1 MKRVKKIIMIFFV
14 VIIAIIATA
23 FLFIQTPWAKDILKN
38 QIVGI
43 ANKEING
50 TLGIEKINGNFF
62 SKIEISKIS
71 LSDENNDTIAKI
83 EKLGLKYSII
93 DILVGRITVND
104 FYIVAPQINLS
115 QQDSVWN
122 FEKLIVPDT
131 TKVDTTI
138 SEPFNFKLSVLIDK
152 IRLENGNINIVAND
166 TIIPQSIEN
175 INISISAYYDTKN
188 LLAKLNRFSFKTKK
202 PDVELKNL
210 TFAINYDFKKW
221 ELDKFLL
228 STAKN
233 DITIKAIFEDF
244 ENLYLGVNWNNIEFS
259 EFEYFLPPTKIIA
272 KPNFNFT
279 LENNNSF
286 AEIKTEISYNK
297 SHIKIFGNI
306 LNFENFIENNP
317 KKEIK
322 TELTININ
330 NAKPND
336 WIVLDKLNAIANCD
350 IEIYSGDILNNQSPI
365 FITGNINNSSYEK
378 FIIESSDIEISYIP
392 EMILSKININSNVG
406 DIVANAN
413 VSKLEKKQKIDAN
426 ILIENVILNKIL
438 ENQLENSIINSTIK
452 ADGFIENDSIIDINF
467 LIGSNNLTAEHIH
480 FDTLNISGNYKN
492 DLILI
497 NEIVISNNS
506 FTANAKASLKEN
518 NYIDATLNLNLK
530 NIDEFSH
537 YVEQQINWE
546 SINLNFSTNGSLDTL
561 NINAQTKINK
571 IEVDSLVF
579 AEKINFAT
587 KGKIIKN
594 NPFIDGKIDIF
605 NISNNDIQI
614 DTTNIIFAIA
624 DSLWN
629 IALQTTVLENK
640 IQTKI
645 AGNLTNFNSIEVEN
659 LEIYNENNSFELN
672 EKSIINYSDTLIF
685 VDKFNITD
693 KKNNEFSWNSNLFI
707 SNDKIDAYS
716 AIKNLNLEILNN
728 YHLVDEHIAGLLNF
742 DINITKNFDD
752 IKIYANS
759 NIDKINYEN
768 ILIEKVNAI
777 FGYGD
782 NIFDS
787 KISVLSNKNDS
798 LILTA
803 KAPFSI
809 SYNDSLH
816 FSWNKDFEAKLF
828 SKELLLNNFFTN
840 TKKIKQPEAILN
852 MDFDAFGNV
861 DKPQFKGYLNIEKG
875 TLPFPK
881 FGIDYKD
888 IKLRLR
894 AENNIINLDS
904 LYIKQKGWLLT
915 KGVVELSN
923 KEFGKLNSLDFSL
936 KSDNFQLAKHNN
948 YDALISSDITLN
960 HNDIETKYGG
970 VLQVLRSS
978 FNIDALTD
986 FGGAKSLETPLLI
999 QALEENRD
1007 STTIEINKNIEI
1019 PKSEENEFLRNLKGS
1034 LKVEIPRNFWI
1045 KSDDMQMELYGDVDV
1060 IKNST
1065 FFEIFGSLGVH
1076 RGFYTFYGKKMVI
1089 DEGEFTFTGGEN
1101 FNPALHLNAL
1111 YTFRTPEREKKVL
1124 SLNVGGDLAEPEI
1137 TFSLDKVDIP
1147 EADAIAYILFGQ
1159 PFDQLNHDSQSGV
1172 NDAIASRLFSNMIA
1186 SQLSKTLGKT
1196 LNLDLIE
1203 VDPTDNWQNT
1213 TFTVGKY
1220 LTNDL
1225 FVTYQR
1231 SFGESDDN
1239 EISKE
1244 TISLEYEI
1252 TKRLSLRLL
1261 KGSVKE
1267 SGVDLI
1273 IKVEK

>member
-1 MKRVKKIIMIFFV
+1 MIFFV

-23 FLFIQTPWAKDILKN
+23 LLFIQTPWAKDILKN
-38 QIVGI
+38 QIIGI

-50 TLGIEKINGNFF
+50 TLGIEKISGIFF
-62 SKIEISKIS
+62 TKIEISKIS

-83 EKLGLKYSII
+83 EKLGAKYSLI
-93 DILVGRITVND
+93 DILVGRITIND
-104 FYIVAPQINLS
+104 FYILSPQINLS
-115 QQDSVWN
+115 QKDTIWNFQTLIIQDST
-122 FEKLIVPDT
+122 KIDT
-131 TKVDTTI
+131 TSSK
-138 SEPFNFKLSVLIDK
+138 PFELKFSVLIDK

-175 INISISAYYDTKN
+175 ININISAYYDTKN

-244 ENLYLGVNWNNIEFS
+244 ENLYLGVNWNNIEFG
-259 EFEYFLPPTKIIA
+259 EFEYFLPPTEIIA
-272 KPNFNFT
+272 KHNFNFT
-279 LENNNSF
+279 LENKKSL
-286 AEIKTEISYNK
+286 AEINTEISNNE
-297 SHIKIFGNI
+297 SHIKIVGNI
-306 LNFENFIENNP
+306 FNIENFIENNP
-317 KKEIK
+317 EKEIK
-322 TELTININ
+322 TELIININ

-336 WIVLDKLNAIANCD
+336 WIVLEKLNAIANCD
-350 IEIYSGDILNNQSPI
+350 IEIYSEDILNNQSPI

-392 EMILSKININSNVG
+392 EMILAKLDINSNVG
-406 DIVANAN
+406 NIIANADISQIEN
-413 VSKLEKKQKIDAN
+413 KQKIDAN
-426 ILIENVILNKIL
+426 ISIENVILNKIL

-452 ADGFIENDSIIDINF
+452 ADGLIENDSIIDINF
-467 LIGSNNLTAEHIH
+467 WVGSNSLTAEHIH

-546 SINLNFSTNGSLDTL
+546 SINLNLSTNGSLDSL

-579 AEKINFAT
+579 AEKLNFAT

-768 ILIEKVNAI
+768 ILIEKVNAV

-861 DKPQFKGYLNIEKG
+861 DNPKFKGYLNVEKG

-904 LYIKQKGWLLT
+904 LYIKQKGWLLA

>member
-23 FLFIQTPWAKDILKN
+23 LLFIQTPWAKDILKN
-38 QIVGI
+38 QIIGI

-50 TLGIEKINGNFF
+50 TLGIEKISGIFF
-62 SKIEISKIS
+62 TKIEISKIS

-83 EKLGLKYSII
+83 EKLGAKYSLI
-93 DILVGRITVND
+93 DILVGRITIND
-104 FYIVAPQINLS
+104 FYILSPQINLS
-115 QQDSVWN
+115 QKDTIWNFQTLIIQDST
-122 FEKLIVPDT
+122 KIDT
-131 TKVDTTI
+131 TSSK
-138 SEPFNFKLSVLIDK
+138 PFELKFSVLIDK

-175 INISISAYYDTKN
+175 ININISAYYDTKN

-244 ENLYLGVNWNNIEFS
+244 ENLYLGVNWNNIEFG
-259 EFEYFLPPTKIIA
+259 EFEYFLPPTEIIA
-272 KPNFNFT
+272 KHNFNFT
-279 LENNNSF
+279 LENKKSL
-286 AEIKTEISYNK
+286 AEINTEISNNE
-297 SHIKIFGNI
+297 SHIKIVGNI
-306 LNFENFIENNP
+306 FNIENFIENNP
-317 KKEIK
+317 EKEIK
-322 TELTININ
+322 TELIININ

-336 WIVLDKLNAIANCD
+336 WIVLEKLNAIANCD
-350 IEIYSGDILNNQSPI
+350 IEIYSEDILNNQSPI

-392 EMILSKININSNVG
+392 EMILAKLDINSNVG
-406 DIVANAN
+406 NIIANADISQIEN
-413 VSKLEKKQKIDAN
+413 KQKIDAN
-426 ILIENVILNKIL
+426 ISIENVILNKIL

-452 ADGFIENDSIIDINF
+452 ADGLIENDSIIDINF
-467 LIGSNNLTAEHIH
+467 WVGSNSLTAEHIH

-546 SINLNFSTNGSLDTL
+546 SINLNLSTNGSLDSL

-579 AEKINFAT
+579 AEKLNFAT

-768 ILIEKVNAI
+768 ILIEKVNAV

-861 DKPQFKGYLNIEKG
+861 DNPKFKGYLNVEKG

-904 LYIKQKGWLLT
+904 LYIKQKGWLLA